1 MRRIPAPAGR
11 ARFQGDA
18 IQMIFA
24 RTKIQPPRFRVGLI
38 ERSELE
44 RQFAAALLNH
54 RLVLLVAPAG
64 YGKTA
69 ALSRQLSLL
78 PPECAIAWVKADS
91 EDDLERLLSYLLEA
105 LEPCDPP
112 WRVAPEALI
121 GLVATESGLREAA
134 VVVGSTLAATDVKR
148 GVIVLDDLHSV
159 ADPRVCDFLALL
171 LDDLPENWTIAIATR
186 VDPRLPLA
194 RLRAQ
199 RELAEF
205 RQAELSFSMREV
217 QRLCIASGGE
227 DRPEFTQRL
236 YERTQGWAAGLSL
249 SLDAM
254 SGSAA
259 AAPTAGKR
267 SQRHL
272 FDYLASE
279 VLQQMPEELHDFL
292 LRCAVLPEL
301 TVQACAE
308 VSGNPRAAE
317 LLEDI
322 DRRGLF
328 VSALEGEQL
337 TLRLH
342 DLFRDFLDERLRR
355 EFPDEMP
362 ELLRRAAACERDP
375 VRKVNLL
382 LKAGAWDEAE
392 QVFIDAA
399 SPMLASG
406 DSAQVVRLIEQFPP
420 LLRARS
426 PQLTYATGLCELQN
440 LEFAKMQ
447 IAMNR
452 AAAGFESLQQ
462 DHEAQHARAFETLA
476 LFFAG
481 RTEEMHRLSKAIRA
495 RPLDETSAAVT
506 ELVRIWESCVDGP
519 PEGPAE
525 HLDRLIDILSKAA
538 TPDLWYCCAPNL
550 YVFVGRTDFRAP
562 LQRFV
567 RSALAVAGDTNAA
580 LQAAAHTLEAWLEMG
595 QGRLAQADAKIRQ
608 LREDNQWLGQPRSLR
623 VPLLRLETIYQALQG
638 DTAALGASCAALLE
652 DGQERTRGLNWGLM
666 QISLAG
672 RAAAAVGD
680 WDGVREAER
689 AFARMPKTFRWPL
702 HMPIIRSFEGLLAL
716 RDQRDEEALKLLRE
730 AAAKSADV
738 DRIGINAFCRIHLA
752 RAELRC
758 GSPANAW
765 QAVAPLLEHERRTGE
780 LIGVLLTGVSALTEL
795 ANAAWAAEVP
805 VHGVA
810 AVRRWA
816 DTARQ
821 LRRVEVVAPAPKT
834 SEASALLSDR
844 ELEVLA
850 RVAVGESNKLI
861 ARALNL
867 SPHTVKRHLA
877 RILERLEMSSRGEAA
892 DWYRTHL
899 GPLRHRH

>member
-1 MRRIPAPAGR
+1 
-11 ARFQGDA
+11 
-18 IQMIFA
+18 MIFA

-38 ERSELE
+38 ERGELE
-44 RQFAAALLNH
+44 QQFGEALLGGH

-78 PPECAIAWVKADS
+78 PPDCATAWVKADS
-91 EDDLERLLSYLLEA
+91 EDDLERLLSYLIES

-112 WRVAPEALI
+112 WRVAPEALVN
-121 GLVATESGLREAA
+121 LAATGPGLREAA
-134 VVVGSTLAATDVKR
+134 AVVAGTLAATEVKR
-148 GVIVLDDLHSV
+148 GVIAIDDLHSV
-159 ADPRVCDFLALL
+159 ADPRVCEFLSLL
-171 LDDLPENWTIAIATR
+171 LDAMPENWTIAIATR
-186 VDPRLPLA
+186 VDPLLPLPRMRA
-194 RLRAQ
+194 R

-205 RQAELSFSMREV
+205 RQGELRFTMPEV
-217 QRLCIASGGE
+217 QRLCLASGG
-227 DRPEFTQRL
+227 DNRPEFTQRL
-236 YERTQGWAAGLSL
+236 YERTQGWAAGLTL
-249 SLDAM
+249 SLDAIAG
-254 SGSAA
+254 SSAA
-259 AAPTAGKR
+259 AVAGNR

-279 VLQQMPEELHDFL
+279 VLLQMPQALHDFL

-301 TVQACAE
+301 TAE
-308 VSGNPRAAE
+308 SCTRVSGSPNAAK
-317 LLEDI
+317 LLEEI

-328 VSALEGEQL
+328 VSALEGEEL

-342 DLFRDFLDERLRR
+342 DLFRDFLEERLRR
-355 EFPDEMP
+355 EFPDEVA
-362 ELLRRAAACERDP
+362 ELLRRAAASERDP
-375 VRKVNLL
+375 VRRVNML
-382 LKAGAWDEAE
+382 LKGGAWDEAE

-426 PQLTYATGLCELQN
+426 PQLTYASGLCELQN
-440 LEFAKMQ
+440 LEFARMQ

-462 DHEAQHARAFETLA
+462 EHEAQHARAFETLA

-481 RTEEMHRLSKAIRA
+481 RNEEMHRLSKAIRA

-525 HLDRLIDILSKAA
+525 HLDRLVDILSKAG

-567 RSALAVAGDTNAA
+567 RGALAAAGDTNAA
-580 LQAAAHTLEAWLEMG
+580 LQAAAHTLEAWIEMG
-595 QGRLAQADAKIRQ
+595 QGHLAQADEKIRQ

-638 DTAALGASCAALLE
+638 DTESLAASCAALLE

-680 WDGVREAER
+680 WDGVREAQR
-689 AFARMPKTFRWPL
+689 IFARMPRSFRWPL

-716 RDQRDEEALKLLRE
+716 REGRDEEALAALRE
-730 AAAKSADV
+730 AAAISADV

-758 GSPANAW
+758 GAPASAW
-765 QAVAPLLEHERRTGE
+765 RAVEPLLEHEQRTGE
-780 LIGVLLTGVSALTEL
+780 LIGVLLIGVSALTEL
-795 ANAAWAAEVP
+795 ANATWSSDVPAA
-805 VHGVA
+805 GLL

-816 DTARQ
+816 ETARQ
-821 LRRVEVVAPAPKT
+821 LRRVDIAAQAAQADEAPD
-834 SEASALLSDR
+834 LLSER
-844 ELEVLA
+844 EMGVLA
-850 RVAVGESNKLI
+850 RVALGESNKLI
-861 ARALNL
+861 ARELNL

-877 RILERLEMSSRGEAA
+877 RILERLGVSSRGEAA
-892 DWYRTHL
+892 DWY
-899 GPLRHRH
+899 LRQQA